1 MIRRPPRSTLFP
13 YTTLFRSP
21 NCLRMSCIG
30 ISGMVFRACRFHARQ
45 ERVSMYK
52 RVMLP
57 VDGSELSQKAV
68 GECIALAKSSGAKV
82 TAIHVVSHFHLHYQP
97 WATPKAM
104 HDKIEK
110 EHEEEARQIAQE
122 MVDKLAQRVRGNGI
136 DCESLVVIGDHPYE
150 EIIN

>member
-68 GECIALAKSSGAKV
+68 RSEEHTSELQSQSNLVCRLLLEKKNKKR
-82 TAIHVVSHFHLHYQP
+82 IH
-97 WATPKAM
+97 
-104 HDKIEK
+104 
-110 EHEEEARQIAQE
+110 
-122 MVDKLAQRVRGNGI
+122 N
-136 DCESLVVIGDHPYE
+136 
-150 EIIN
+150 